1 MAERQSILSKV
12 STADIRREPF
22 AHLLIENALD
32 AELFETLS
40 REFPSVETVT
50 GNATLK
56 NGKAGINALDV
67 IDNPGMSA
75 AWRAFCA
82 YHASQAFFDEVVS
95 LFGKEINTLYPTLE
109 KDFGKPLEKLS
120 AKPRI
125 VAERKGAHRQ
135 DDFVLD
141 CQIMLDDTS
150 DLRICR
156 GPHVD
161 AVEEIFAG
169 LLYFRHPEDQSNGG
183 ELCVLRAKNPA
194 ELFPNEGSI
203 RIDQRP
209 AEINEAKTEIVTKIP
224 YAENTAVFFINSPK
238 SLHKVTMRTASP
250 VPRRHVN
257 IIGES
262 YSLKQRG
269 LFQILKPGAPIQS
282 PTPPSLIRRAMNKL
296 RRSF

>member
-67 IDNPGMSA
+67 IDNPGVST

-95 LFGKEINTLYPTLE
+95 LFGKEISTLYPTLE

-150 DLRICR
+150 DPRICR

-183 ELCVLRAKNPA
+183 ELCVLRAKNPT
-194 ELFPNEGSI
+194 EIFPNERAI
-203 RIDQRP
+203 RVDQRP
-209 AEINEAKTEIVTKIP
+209 AEIEDSKTEIVTQIP
-224 YAENTAVFFINSPK
+224 YAENTAIFFINSPK
-238 SLHKVTMRTASP
+238 SLHKVTMRTASS

-262 YSLKQRG
+262 YSLNQGG
-269 LFQILKPGAPIQS
+269 LFQILWPGETFPK
-282 PTPPSLIRRAMNKL
+282 PPSIGRRVLNRIKRGL
-296 RRSF
+296 